1 MWVEQISYM
10 VVLVGCVVF
19 SLSFFG
25 IAEKTRCF
33 RRKLFEIQKAF
44 KSMMSFHDL
53 MDLCFKS
60 SSLKSQFFDG
70 VIF

>member
-1 MWVEQISYM
+1 MGRADIVHGGVSWLCCFLF
-10 VVLVGCVVF
+10 VL
-19 SLSFFG
+19 FG
-25 IAEKTRCF
+25 IVEKTRCF

-44 KSMMSFHDL
+44 KSMMIFHDL